1 MNFCT
6 SCGTP
11 AGDARFCG
19 NCGTP
24 LTTAQPGAAV
34 RESVSPR
41 APQPAQGR
49 EVSQP
54 GTAADPSP
62 SSTPHASR
70 TGGAAPGSWP
80 ATRGD
85 LGDVFRSDPGP
96 AVRAAAVLALV
107 TLALIKPWEVTALGL
122 WGGTESTSAAGNGW
136 ALMALLLVVV
146 AAGVGFFADNVR
158 SLGLPVE
165 PRALQL
171 VLVAPCAVIA
181 LIAMVRML
189 AEESVMGPSVALGLV
204 AAVLVVQIGA
214 PAAEAGAWRVAA
226 TVLLGAGA
234 LLTLWQLR
242 GVVEL
247 GRIDGMLAVILFITV
262 GWIPLLGIWLIMG
275 LREHKPAE
283 WAALVVFGAG
293 LLAAMVLLSEGA
305 DPGLT
310 LMLAGATTAVAP
322 GVATLM
328 QMSPDPADRWLHWA
342 AGVMVLWMVGGA
354 VMCLIG
360 LLGAIRLA
368 DVGVGV
374 GALVWIG
381 LWGGVT
387 AIAAGT
393 ARNKLV
399 ADPATG
405 RKVAV
410 IFAAVSVLIYL
421 VSLAAVDADLT
432 DPAVLLA
439 GLTVPVVIVLMLAV
453 PRSVNQRYG
462 SLLPASGSGP
472 VVD

>member
-11 AGDARFCG
+11 AGEARFCG

-24 LTTAQPGAAV
+24 LTTGQPGAAV
-34 RESVSPR
+34 QESVAPH
-41 APQPAQGR
+41 APQPSQGL
-49 EVSQP
+49 EFSQP
-54 GTAADPSP
+54 GPGASPTARTAPV
-62 SSTPHASR
+62 ASR
-70 TGGAAPGSWP
+70 AAGASTGSRPAASP
-80 ATRGD
+80 D
-85 LGDVFRSDPGP
+85 LGEVIRLNPGP
-96 AVRAAAVLALV
+96 AVRAGGVLVLV
-107 TLALIKPWEVTALGL
+107 VLALIKPWEVTALGL

-158 SLGLPVE
+158 SVGLPIE
-165 PRALQL
+165 PRVLQL
-171 VLVAPCAVIA
+171 VLVAPCAVLA

-189 AEESVMGPSVALGLV
+189 AEKSVMGPSVAIALV

-214 PAAEAGAWRVAA
+214 PAGESGAWRVAA
-226 TVLLGAGA
+226 MVLLGAGA
-234 LLTLWQLR
+234 VLTLWQLR
-242 GVVEL
+242 GIVEL
-247 GRIDGMLAVILFITV
+247 GRFDGMLAVILFITV

-275 LREHKPAE
+275 LREHRPAE

-293 LLAAMVLLSEGA
+293 LLTAVLLLSEGA

-310 LMLAGATTAVAP
+310 LMLAGATAAVAP

-328 QMSPDPADRWLHWA
+328 QLSSDPADRWLQWA
-342 AGVMVLWMVGGA
+342 AGVMVLWVVGGA

-381 LWGGVT
+381 LWGAAT
-387 AIAAGT
+387 AVVAGA

-399 ADPATG
+399 GDPATG

-410 IFAAVSVLIYL
+410 ILAVASVVTYL
-421 VSLAAVDADLT
+421 VSLAVLDADLS
-432 DPAVLLA
+432 DPAILLA
-439 GLTVPVVIVLMLAV
+439 GLTVPVIIVLMLAV

-462 SLLPASGSGP
+462 RLLPASSSGP